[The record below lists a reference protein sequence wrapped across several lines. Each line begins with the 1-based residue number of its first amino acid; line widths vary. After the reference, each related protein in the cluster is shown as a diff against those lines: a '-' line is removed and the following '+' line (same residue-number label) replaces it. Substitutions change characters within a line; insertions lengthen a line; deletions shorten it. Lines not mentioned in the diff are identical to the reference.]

1 MLRSTCARIFN
12 WGGKKLNVSPR
23 NVILITGC
31 DSGLGYALSV
41 FCHSLNMTVISA
53 CHNINSVGARSLQ
66 NLNDSKRIITIELD
80 LLKPDT
86 IQNAQQRIKELIDDN
101 SYYQFTALVNNAGM
115 MCFGE
120 YEWQTWKQIEMQFN
134 VNLLGTLRLSKELLP
149 IIRQYKARII
159 NITSHCSLMALPSLS
174 PYAASKAGVRFWND
188 SLRIEMQKYG
198 VEVINFVPGS
208 FVMSSN
214 IAARQQDHAREMAA
228 NFSTEQH
235 KFYDDYFERFNQH
248 LKIISGFKAPN
259 QMQDRELLKKF
270 EHALTNAHPKPLY
283 IHEPW
288 RYKIYRL
295 LSQWCPPVIMDIL
308 ILKFVDMPTYHQP
321 TEEQE
326 ESLKTKSLKIEKS

>member
-12 WGGKKLNVSPR
+12 WGGKQLNVSPS
-23 NVILITGC
+23 NIILITGC

-53 CHNINSVGARSLQ
+53 CHNIKSNGARALQ

-86 IQNAQQRIKELIDDN
+86 IRNAQHKLKELIDNNPD
-101 SYYQFTALVNNAGM
+101 YKLTALVNNAGT

-120 YEWQTWKQIEMQFN
+120 YEWQTWKQIEMQIN
-134 VNLLGTLRLSKELLP
+134 VNLLGTLRLTKELLP
-149 IIRQYKARII
+149 IVRQHHSRII

-174 PYAASKAGVRFWND
+174 PYAASKAGLKFWND
-188 SLRIEMQKYG
+188 ALRIEMQKYG

-214 IAARQQDHAREMAA
+214 IAARQQDQAKEMAA
-228 NFSTEQH
+228 NFSIEQH
-235 KFYDDYFERFNQH
+235 KFYDDYFRRFNEH
-248 LKIISGFKAPN
+248 LKIISGFKPPN
-259 QMQDRELLKKF
+259 QMQDEELLKKF
-270 EHALTNAHPKPLY
+270 EHALTNSQPKSLY
-283 IHEPW
+283 IHEPL

-295 LSQWCPPVIMDIL
+295 LSQWCPPVIMDFL
-308 ILKFVDMPTYHQP
+308 IVKFVNMPTYHQP
-321 TEEQE
+321 SEEERQPV
-326 ESLKTKSLKIEKS
+326 KTKSLKVDGS